1 MDKKFTNV
9 LISLVAVL
17 ALFAV
22 VMFVL
27 GAQELVYVKVTVVLL
42 IPELGG
48 VEGFMVKSPLQP
60 PPELTV
66 ASQFAYAVLTVA
78 CG

>member
-9 LISLVAVL
+9 LISLIVIL

-27 GAQELVYVKVTVVLL
+27 GAQTPAKGALFCVYNGK
-42 IPELGG
+42 P
-48 VEGFMVKSPLQP
+48 
-60 PPELTV
+60 
-66 ASQFAYAVLTVA
+66 
-78 CG
+78 